1 VIPIENYFK
10 VETGTV
16 FILGN
21 GPSLNNF
28 DLSKLDRDRV
38 MTMNR
43 SWTEV
48 PGARYHLNI
57 GDITSVQKQ
66 PQTMIYFGSEDSV
79 GPATMKKVKAPVVLV
94 QTTNAARAYPI
105 KKKKQLKIPPALD
118 LRNGHPT
125 NSQAGLLA
133 LKCAWFLGYDTGVLL
148 GYDGHGLHYTETH
161 IKNPEPHLI
170 PNHKA
175 YVGNYR
181 ELARQL
187 VGRMRVYNCNKENS
201 YKVHPYINYDEALEA
216 FHV

>member
-1 VIPIENYFK
+1 VIPIEDVFK
-10 VETGTV
+10 TETGTI

-28 DLSKLDRDRV
+28 DLSKLDKDHV

-43 SWTEV
+43 SWREV

-57 GDITSVQKQ
+57 ADITSVHKQ
-66 PQTMIYFGSEDSV
+66 PQHMLFFGNYDAV
-79 GPATMKKVKAPVVLV
+79 GPAVLKKIKCPVILIQTSRV
-94 QTTNAARAYPI
+94 QRKYLW
-105 KKKKQLKIPPALD
+105 KKKRNLKIPPGLD
-118 LRNGHPT
+118 LRNGHQCPT
-125 NSQAGLLA
+125 QAGVLA
-133 LKCAWFLGYDTGVLL
+133 LRCAWFLGYDTAVLL
-148 GYDGHGLHYTETH
+148 GYDGYGLHYTETD
-161 IKNPEPHLI
+161 IENPPPHLI

-187 VGRMRVYNCNKENS
+187 VGRLRVYNCNKENS
-201 YKVHPYINYDEALEA
+201 YKVHPYINYDEALES